1 MRPVILDFALE
12 CLIAIHQSA
21 VFFFLNTRRMLIVS
35 DKVYLISKGFENGSV
50 IPFGLG
56 CYCDSH
62 QT

>member
-1 MRPVILDFALE
+1 MSLDFALE

-21 VFFFLNTRRMLIVS
+21 VFLNSRRMLIVS
-35 DKVYLISKGFENGSV
+35 DKVYLVSKGFENGSV

>member
-1 MRPVILDFALE
+1 MILDFALE

-21 VFFFLNTRRMLIVS
+21 VFSNSRRMLIKS

-56 CYCDSH
+56 CHCDSH